1 MSEFPTTVSADLLC
15 AKEIEFPEELG
26 DSVRFTISIDEE
38 TEGDVTITLFKI
50 GIHSVLSLIEIILF
64 CSCH

>member
-38 TEGDVTITLFKI
+38 TEGDVTITL
-50 GIHSVLSLIEIILF
+50 E
-64 CSCH
+64 